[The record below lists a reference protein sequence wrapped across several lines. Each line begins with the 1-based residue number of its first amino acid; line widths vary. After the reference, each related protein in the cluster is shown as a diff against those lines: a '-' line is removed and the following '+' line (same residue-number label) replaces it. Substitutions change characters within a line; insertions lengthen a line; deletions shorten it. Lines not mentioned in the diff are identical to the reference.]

1 MLNVA
6 LTQVFRLFSK
16 CLVEAPL
23 AAAAASSL
31 LEFNAMS
38 FVHQDLEKFWHSCL
52 QIISGRMSTAMIDVW
67 AELCEWV

>member
-6 LTQVFRLFSK
+6 LTQVFRLFSG

-31 LEFNAMS
+31 LEFDATS
-38 FVHQDLEKFWHSCL
+38 FIHQDLEKF
-52 QIISGRMSTAMIDVW
+52 
-67 AELCEWV
+67 